1 MPKISLFIFLTILII
16 SVKAQYSE
24 IGPFG
29 TASFYFGELNRETP
43 FRNSHLGGGLVYRYN
58 FNYRWSFKV
67 NALYGKISG
76 DDAQSPYLYERYR
89 NLSFSS
95 PIYEGA
101 AEMEFNFFPYEI
113 GNKKM
118 PFSPYMFGGL
128 SLFHFNPKTIYQ
140 GEEVELK
147 KYGTE
152 GQGTSAAQGRKYA
165 RTQMAIPF
173 GFGFKVNLIGNWGLA
188 LEWGLRKT
196 YTDYLDDISTR
207 YPDKRIMMAE
217 SGATATAL
225 SDRSIVS
232 PNQFGN
238 TRGYQRGN
246 SKNRDWYSFA
256 GIMIIYAIKKPSPC
270 PGIGKARMN

>member
-1 MPKISLFIFLTILII
+1 MSRFFLVILFTFLLVSL
-16 SVKAQYSE
+16 KAQYSE

-58 FNYRWSFKV
+58 FNYRWAFKA

-76 DDAQSPYLYERYR
+76 DDAKSPYVYDRYR

-101 AEMEFNFFPYEI
+101 AQMEFNFFPYEI

-128 SLFHFNPKTIYQ
+128 SVFHFNPKTNYAD
-140 GEEVELK
+140 EEVKLK
-147 KYGTE
+147 NFGTE

-165 RTQMAIPF
+165 RTQVAIPF
-173 GFGFKVNLIGNWGLA
+173 GFGFKINIAGNWGLA

-217 SGATATAL
+217 AGATATAL

-238 TRGYQRGN
+238 TSGYQRGN

-256 GIMIIYAIKKPSPC
+256 GIMIVYAIKKPSPC
-270 PGIGKARMN
+270 PGVGRVRMN